1 MTGTQHP
8 DSTTADQGGRL
19 RVGLTGG
26 IASGKTTVANLFAEL
41 GADIVDS
48 DVIAREIV
56 APGQPALDRIV
67 EAFGDAVLAQDGG
80 LDRAAM
86 RRMVFAEAQAR
97 ERLEAILHP
106 AIGAEMMR
114 RAAAATG
121 PYTLLVVPLLVEA
134 GMTGL
139 VHRVLVVDCP
149 EEVQITRLLDRD
161 GGDRGDAERIL
172 AAQIGRHERLAHADD
187 VIVNDG
193 DRAALTVAVRQ
204 QHAAYCAMAQDKHGD
219 KSRAPHCRKRSAE

>member
-1 MTGTQHP
+1 MTGAERPRPTTP
-8 DSTTADQGGRL
+8 DGGDRL

-48 DVIAREIV
+48 DVIARELV
-56 APGQPALDRIV
+56 VPGQPALKHIV
-67 EAFGDAVLAQDGG
+67 EAFGEAVLDPDGG

-86 RRMVFAEAQAR
+86 RRLVFAESEAR
-97 ERLEAILHP
+97 ERLESILHP

-121 PYTLLVVPLLVEA
+121 PYTMLVVPLLVEA
-134 GMTGL
+134 RMTAL

-149 EEVQITRLLDRD
+149 EDVQIARILARD

-172 AAQIGRHERLAHADD
+172 AAQIGRRARLAHADD

-193 DRAALTVAVRQ
+193 DRASLSVAVGR
-204 QHAAYCAMAQDKHGD
+204 QHAVYCSMAQDRRKGG
-219 KSRAPHCRKRSAE
+219 SPAPHCRKRPAE